1 MEKEFVPYKLSLR
14 MKQLRFDEPCFS
26 YYMNGVLQPSLNP
39 KDYSYFDEMSEINT
53 NIKNFENILAPLFQQ
68 AFRWFREEYN
78 LRGSIMD
85 FIDDEIGIEWDYEI
99 AKIGTD
105 LDENGHYKPLVD
117 YSIDDE
123 DRKFNTYEEA
133 ELACLDKLIK
143 IVENKSE
150 QDGR

>member
-1 MEKEFVPYKLSLR
+1 MEKEFVPYDLALR
-14 MKQLRFDEPCFS
+14 MKQLGFNEPCVAHWF
-26 YYMNGVLQPSLNP
+26 NNVGIGIEFRLEPLN
-39 KDYSYFDEMSEINT
+39 KAIAKT
-53 NIKNFENILAPLFQQ
+53 NISVYYELAPLYQQ
-68 AFRWFREEYN
+68 AFRWFREKYN

-133 ELACLDKLIK
+133 ELACLKYCIEV
-143 IVENKSE
+143 VEGIES
-150 QDGR
+150 